1 MIYSCFDQPSGLYR
15 YFEDNRQIPVNGDL
29 PVPSYLS
36 SRATKL
42 GVPSMEAGRPLPSD
56 AREIGNGL
64 QARGMVVACKQ
75 KPSSEVSGLGDIP
88 LDSQRVLIGLAVAG
102 TAALLWWSDQ
112 KFTGAILGTL
122 GATMVL
128 STR

>member
-15 YFEDNRQIPVNGDL
+15 YFENSHQIPVNGDL
-29 PVPSYLS
+29 PVPTYLS

-56 AREIGNGL
+56 ARQIGTGL
-64 QARGMVVACKQ
+64 QARGMIVSCGQRSA
-75 KPSSEVSGLGDIP
+75 SSVSGLGALS
-88 LDSQRVLIGLAVAG
+88 LDSQQVLIGLAVAG

-112 KFTGAILGTL
+112 KFAGAILGTV
-122 GATMVL
+122 GAPMVVA
-128 STR
+128 R

>member
-42 GVPSMEAGRPLPSD
+42 GVPSMEAGRPLPSA
-56 AREIGNGL
+56 AREIGSGL
-64 QARGMVVACKQ
+64 QARGMLVTCKQ
-75 KPSSEVSGLGDIP
+75 KSSSEVSGLGELP
-88 LDSQRVLIGLAVAG
+88 LDSQRILIGLAVAG
-102 TAALLWWSDQ
+102 TAAFLWWSDQ
-112 KFTGAILGTL
+112 KFTSAILGTV
-122 GATMVL
+122 GVTMVL
-128 STR
+128 SR

>member
-15 YFEDNRQIPVNGDL
+15 YFENSHQIPVNGDL
-29 PVPSYLS
+29 PVPTYLS

-56 AREIGNGL
+56 ARQIGTGL
-64 QARGMVVACKQ
+64 QARGMIVRCGQRSA
-75 KPSSEVSGLGDIP
+75 SSVSGLGALS
-88 LDSQRVLIGLAVAG
+88 LDSQQVLIGLAVAG

-112 KFTGAILGTL
+112 KFAGAILGTV
-122 GATMVL
+122 GATLVVA
-128 STR
+128 R